1 MSAFSGI
8 MKFFMIIF
16 VIILTIFIVAFA
28 LMFFIPGFKLF
39 GYHYITCANSH
50 YSQLLKGNGTEH
62 SNMWNDADVIR
73 IETGGY
79 DINIFHESS
88 GMDSG
93 DVKVTMDGSYRGFVK
108 GKVDRPTYDST
119 ELSGKYYEDHTRAEK
134 IYYIK
139 IDEPTGGFLL
149 RTNNVLNVRIY
160 TENEEFSN
168 KSIEIVTRSGTVNF
182 ADNKQNMNVKNL
194 KIISNSGSV
203 VLNQMTLSENG
214 KLEIEKKSKG
224 SITSNV
230 SYLAGDIT
238 INVLGGGDRIA
249 LKDIGYNP
257 SDPDSIPN
265 SRLYLKSHDS
275 KVTIGNIYG
284 DFECYCHGA
293 SLTAGTITGSAK
305 INAKETAC
313 RFDRVGSTA
322 GKDTFWVES
331 TGKTSV
337 YCKYVYANSVLKM
350 GKSSTTLDNTYGT
363 VDFQSSKGNLTL
375 KNAEKDVLIGQT
387 AGTVSIDFNK
397 DCEDAPN
404 LTSTATKGKIKFS
417 NMRGVVKINELNEQ
431 SSCGITGTFLRI
443 NDKNIIQTTSGNIEL
458 SCPLNMEWSIFW
470 QAKKA
475 SLDIF
480 GTARTTIKSSEQYMK
495 TVYKNNS
502 TTWATPYGA
511 PSEETDN
518 SLKLSSS
525 SGKIIVKQLVLSQE

>member
-16 VIILTIFIVAFA
+16 VIILTIFIIAFA

-62 SNMWNDADVIR
+62 SSMWNNADVIR

-79 DINIFHESS
+79 DINVYHESS
-88 GMDSG
+88 GLDSG

-108 GKVDRPTYDST
+108 GKVNRPTYDST
-119 ELSGKYYEDHTRAEK
+119 ELSGKYYEDNTRSEK

-149 RTNNVLNVRIY
+149 RTNNVLNVCIF
-160 TENEEFSN
+160 NEEFLN

-182 ADNKQNMNVKNL
+182 ADNKQNMSVKNL

-214 KLEIEKKSKG
+214 KLEIEKKKKG

-230 SYLAGDIT
+230 DFLAGDIT

-249 LKDIGYNP
+249 LKDIGYLAN
-257 SDPDSIPN
+257 PN

-284 DFECYCHGA
+284 DFECHCHGA

-305 INAKETAC
+305 VNATETAC
-313 RFDRVGSTA
+313 RFDRVGTTA

-337 YCKYVYANSVLKM
+337 YCKDVYANSVLKM

-375 KNAEKDVLIGQT
+375 KNATKDVLIGQT
-387 AGTVSIDFNK
+387 SGTVSIDFNK
-397 DCEDAPN
+397 ECVVN
-404 LTSTATKGKIKFS
+404 LTSTATKGKINFS
-417 NMRGVVKINELNEQ
+417 NMRGVVKINERNEQ
-431 SSCGITGTFLRI
+431 SSCKIVGTFLNI
-443 NDKNIIQTTSGNIEL
+443 SGQNIIQTTSGNIEL
-458 SCPLNMEWSIFW
+458 SCPLNMNWSIFW

-502 TTWATPYGA
+502 TAWATPYGA
-511 PSEETDN
+511 PSEEMEN

-525 SGKIIVKQLVLSQE
+525 SGKITVKQLPQG